1 MQPMDT
7 TSTSGA
13 GITSIGSYIPR
24 TRLSRK
30 AIAAANSWANPGL
43 VGRGKGHRAVCSHDE
58 DAITMAVAA
67 ARAAQAAGCRDV
79 VQVLQFASTTLP
91 FADRQ
96 NAGIIRE
103 ALSLPSALRTLDV
116 TGSLRCATSALI
128 AALESRETQLL
139 IAADKRRTLPAST
152 LEMSVGDAGAAVIT
166 GQHNVLAHYLG
177 SYSSAI
183 DMTDHYRAQHA
194 EFDYQLEER
203 WVRDEGLLKIIP
215 EAISQLL
222 ETLAVAGS
230 EISHLVLPGVDSKT
244 GSAIATHCGIAGTAI
259 SNNLELECGTSG
271 CAHPLLMLNHVL
283 ENAQPGDKI
292 LLIGFGQGCDAL
304 LFRATE
310 LVTRLHTEQPLQK
323 LLNSGVEDDNY
334 QRYLSINQLVEL
346 DWGMRAERDNRTSQS
361 AFFRHRSTV
370 TGFIGGRCTHCD
382 TPQFPR
388 RPICANPECRRS
400 GEQHDEPFKDKR
412 ATVKSYTEDWLAL
425 CYNPPLKYGNVRF
438 EGGGVVMMEFADFAV
453 GEVQVG
459 TPLRMVFRIKD
470 EDSKRGF
477 RRYFWKAAPCLG
489 AS

>member
-1 MQPMDT
+1 MQPRDNAST
-7 TSTSGA
+7 TGT
-13 GITSIGSYIPR
+13 GITSVGSYLPK

-30 AIAAANSWANPGL
+30 AMAAANSWANPGL
-43 VGRGKGHRAVCSHDE
+43 AGRGKGHRAVCSHDE

-67 ARAAQAAGCRDV
+67 ARAAQAAGCGDT

-96 NAGIIRE
+96 NAGIISE
-103 ALSLPSALRTLDV
+103 ALSLPSALRTLDI

-128 AALESRETQLL
+128 AALKSGETQLL
-139 IAADKRRTLPAST
+139 IAADKRRTQPASA

-166 GQHNVLAHYLG
+166 GQNNVLADYLG
-177 SYSSAI
+177 SYSTAI

-203 WVRDEGLLKIIP
+203 WVREEGLLKIIP
-215 EAISQLL
+215 EAILQLL
-222 ETLAVAGS
+222 DRQALDGS
-230 EISHLVLPGVDSKT
+230 EISHLLLPGVDSRT
-244 GSAIATHCGIAGTAI
+244 GAVIAKHCGIAGTAV
-259 SNNLELECGTSG
+259 SNNLELECGNSG
-271 CAHPLLMLNHVL
+271 CAHPLLMFNHVL
-283 ENAQPGDKI
+283 ENAQPGDRI
-292 LLIGFGQGCDAL
+292 LLVGFGQGCDAL
-304 LFRATE
+304 LFQATDQ
-310 LVTRLHTEQPLQK
+310 VTQLHTRKPLQA
-323 LLNSGVEDDNY
+323 LLDSGVEDDNY
-334 QRYLSINQLVEL
+334 QRYLSINQLVQL

-361 AFFRHRSTV
+361 AFFRHRRTV
-370 TGFIGGRCTHCD
+370 TGFIGGRCAHCD

-388 RPICANPECRRS
+388 RPICANPDCRRH

-438 EGGGVVMMEFADFAV
+438 EGGGVVMMEFTDFAV

-459 TPLRMVFRIKD
+459 TPLRMEFRIKD

-477 RRYFWKAAPCLG
+477 RRYFWKAAPCPS